1 MNNNNKSYRLTYDI
15 ITTQGIEHVEA
26 QFMYFETT
34 VRTVMNLSKH
44 CNIDNIHISLIK

>member
-1 MNNNNKSYRLTYDI
+1 MTDNKSYRLTYDL
-15 ITTQGIEHVEA
+15 ITNQGMEHVEA

-44 CNIDNIHISLIK
+44 CNIDNIHIELIK